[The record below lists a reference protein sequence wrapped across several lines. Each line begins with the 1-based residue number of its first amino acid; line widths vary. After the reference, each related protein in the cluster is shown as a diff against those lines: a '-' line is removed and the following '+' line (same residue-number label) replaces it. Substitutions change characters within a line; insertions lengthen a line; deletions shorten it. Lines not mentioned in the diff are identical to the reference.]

1 MSEKKNTGKKAV
13 IAVIVIALIV
23 VIIALVAVISG
34 KSNKDGSKSAT
45 EAGTEAGSETMRSGQ
60 FDIDYAKQVTKL
72 ADYSGVAITVSNDY
86 EINDTA
92 KQTYLTNV
100 LQSYG
105 ADAYKQVTDRDTV
118 ADGDYVKVDYTGYK
132 DGTAFDG
139 GSATDVLLDVTNNS
153 QVGGSSFI
161 DGFTKPIIGAKVG
174 DKVKGDVTFPEDYGN
189 DDLNGQTVTFEY
201 TVKGIYSADPVA
213 LADMTDEQVNTVF
226 GKAGVTTNAQL
237 STQIEKDLNKQLYSA
252 EVNKV
257 KSYMIENSTVEIPD
271 EYLQARLNEYI
282 ASFTKENVK
291 DGQTL
296 KKYLKSNYNM
306 TVDQATE
313 KWKENLTDQ
322 IKTEF
327 IFGLIAEK
335 ENIKMDDD
343 TFNSYVDYIVS
354 ASNGQFSKAS
364 EVYKY
369 FGSGHKDEGKAYLK
383 NQYLVN
389 KAIDKVTEKANVTFE
404 DGSAAPDTSS
414 GSADAE

>member
-1 MSEKKNTGKKAV
+1 M
-13 IAVIVIALIV
+13 
-23 VIIALVAVISG
+23 
-34 KSNKDGSKSAT
+34 
-45 EAGTEAGSETMRSGQ
+45 
-60 FDIDYAKQVTKL
+60 
-72 ADYSGVAITVSNDY
+72 
-86 EINDTA
+86 
-92 KQTYLTNV
+92 
-100 LQSYG
+100 
-105 ADAYKQVTDRDTV
+105 
-118 ADGDYVKVDYTGYK
+118 
-132 DGTAFDG
+132 
-139 GSATDVLLDVTNNS
+139 
-153 QVGGSSFI
+153 
-161 DGFTKPIIGAKVG
+161 G

-354 ASNGQFSKAS
+354 ASNGKFSKAS

-369 FGSGHKDEGKAYLK
+369 FGSGHKDEGKTYLK

>member
-23 VIIALVAVISG
+23 AIIALVAVISG
-34 KSNKDGSKSAT
+34 KNKKDGSKSA
-45 EAGTEAGSETMRSGQ
+45 TEAGSETMRSGQ

-161 DGFTKPIIGAKVG
+161 DGFTKPLIGAKVG
-174 DKVKGDVTFPEDYGN
+174 DKVKGDVTFPEDYGK

-271 EYLQARLNEYI
+271 EYLQSRLNEYI

-291 DGQTL
+291 DGQKL
-296 KKYLKSNYNM
+296 EDYLKTYNM

-369 FGSGHKDEGKAYLK
+369 FGSGHKDEGKTYLK

>member
-23 VIIALVAVISG
+23 VIIALVAVISN
-34 KSNKDGSKSAT
+34 KSKKDGSKSAT

-132 DGTAFDG
+132 DGKAFDG
-139 GSATDVLLDVTNNS
+139 GSATDVMLDVTNNS

-237 STQIEKDLNKQLYSA
+237 TTQIEDRAKELGITVPDGYEEISA
-252 EVNKV
+252 E
-257 KSYMIENSTVEIPD
+257 
-271 EYLQARLNEYI
+271 
-282 ASFTKENVK
+282 
-291 DGQTL
+291 
-296 KKYLKSNYNM
+296 
-306 TVDQATE
+306 
-313 KWKENLTDQ
+313 
-322 IKTEF
+322 
-327 IFGLIAEK
+327 
-335 ENIKMDDD
+335 
-343 TFNSYVDYIVS
+343 
-354 ASNGQFSKAS
+354 
-364 EVYKY
+364 
-369 FGSGHKDEGKAYLK
+369 
-383 NQYLVN
+383 
-389 KAIDKVTEKANVTFE
+389 
-404 DGSAAPDTSS
+404 
-414 GSADAE
+414 